1 MARIENWNP
10 PTLTANK
17 AIYEWDVDYAEKVHE
32 GEIGRSGNVYPA
44 RPWTDDAIGRMDI
57 EQEFRQAW
65 IASEDLNT
73 SFEELSQ
80 ILFNEFHVSMASS
93 IWNWP
98 SITTRKSGEIVG
110 SPRTI
115 IDLGGLYESQAVSL
129 EYGDIDN
136 V

>member
-10 PTLTANK
+10 PKLTANK
-17 AIYEWDVDYAEKVHE
+17 AIYSWDVDYAEKVHE
-32 GEIGRSGNVYPA
+32 GEIGKNGNVYPA
-44 RPWTDDAIGRMDI
+44 RPWTDDALGRMDI

-65 IASEDLNT
+65 IAHEDLND

-80 ILFNEFHVSMASS
+80 ILFNEFHVSMASE

-98 SITTRKSGEIVG
+98 RDTERKSGERVG

-115 IDLGGLYESQAVSL
+115 IDLGNLYESQSVSF
-129 EYGDIDN
+129 EYGAIE
-136 V
+136 